1 MDLGT
6 VKKAIQR
13 MEEVVQFVMY
23 LGWIHAQGP
32 SKGIMG
38 GIPGILAPIVAD
50 LSLER
55 KEIVLEVC
63 KWFYDI
69 D

>member
-13 MEEVVQFVMY
+13 MEKMVQFVMY
-23 LGWIHAQGP
+23 LVWIHAQGP

-38 GIPGILAPIVAD
+38 GIRGILAQMMVD
-50 LSLER
+50 LSSER

>member
-1 MDLGT
+1 
-6 VKKAIQR
+6 
-13 MEEVVQFVMY
+13 
-23 LGWIHAQGP
+23 
-32 SKGIMG
+32 MG
-38 GIPGILAPIVAD
+38 GIRGILAQMMVD
-50 LSLER
+50 LSSER